1 MDLILLYIDSQK
13 IKKFKK
19 KNHNTLG
26 PGYQCIIP
34 GVFNHELIWKLFKRI
49 NACVND

>member
-34 GVFNHELIWKLFKRI
+34 GVFNHELI
-49 NACVND
+49 